1 MNDARGNAVWRRGRA
16 DFSEIFFGL
25 QETNERRFRDAV
37 GGLHGHYERAIYPRS
52 ARVILPTSVN
62 DRRTFAFGDRPRAT
76 RPAAPGAILA
86 RFAPGARNR
95 RVAIRPASFAPAASA
110 CFGVSVVAVRRPAF
124 APRTSAAS
132 SFAMNFSLSPRSRG
146 SDYSALASDGNE
158 ALLTRNEQARR
169 TRSRRARAS
178 SPERRDRTLLEIRA
192 RRANDDPRPGRAAD
206 DSTPRPTPLPDLP
219 RDPDPTDPARSRPTR
234 WTTSPSTATPTRG
247 STTHPPR
254 VRPRAERTTPSRGSF
269 PSSLANPLDPQRV
282 RVF

>member
-124 APRTSAAS
+124 ARAHVRRVVVRDE
-132 SFAMNFSLSPRSRG
+132 FL
-146 SDYSALASDGNE
+146 ALAALARIGLQRARVRRERGAPHPQRAGASDEIPPRPRVFPREEGPDPSRDPRASRE
-158 ALLTRNEQARR
+158 RRPPSR
-169 TRSRRARAS
+169 TR
-178 SPERRDRTLLEIRA
+178 
-192 RRANDDPRPGRAAD
+192 G
-206 DSTPRPTPLPDLP
+206 
-219 RDPDPTDPARSRPTR
+219 
-234 WTTSPSTATPTRG
+234 
-247 STTHPPR
+247 
-254 VRPRAERTTPSRGSF
+254 
-269 PSSLANPLDPQRV
+269 
-282 RVF
+282 